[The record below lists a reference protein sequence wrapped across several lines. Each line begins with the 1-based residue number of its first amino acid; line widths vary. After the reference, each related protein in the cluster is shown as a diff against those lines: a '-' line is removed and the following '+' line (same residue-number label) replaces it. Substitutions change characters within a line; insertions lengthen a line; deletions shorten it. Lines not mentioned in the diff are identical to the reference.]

1 MNRIKMAVGMLLGAV
16 LLQLGFM
23 ACSAQNTSGMMA
35 KFFDGGAQGGD
46 TGVMG
51 GRDARAQ
58 EMPCTQWQ
66 VGQYRE
72 TREPVPGQPGTY
84 TVGFRIEAGWEPFAS
99 GGVGETYVLARRCTA
114 R

>member
-1 MNRIKMAVGMLLGAV
+1 MNRIKMAGGMLLGAV

-23 ACSAQNTSGMMA
+23 ACSAQNTSGIMA

-58 EMPCTQWQ
+58 EMPCTQWEVQ
-66 VGQYRE
+66 RVQFGGGDS
-72 TREPVPGQPGTY
+72 TM
-84 TVGFRIEAGWEPFAS
+84 IAAGWEPFGVVYVGATGAS
-99 GGVGETYVLARRCTA
+99 MIATRRCTTH
-114 R
+114 